1 MDVALRPLY
10 HSEGTMV
17 EEEETKLTRT
27 MTMVAKDFNTSPM
40 GVTVNILEVLAVGL
54 FSYVILETESTDCG
68 ALRAVLMFYAFFY
81 AYDLA
86 SSLIVLAFGYKF
98 GIHYISTLMSV
109 IGILNLVTAIAL
121 CLANSPDSCGSL
133 LYFTV
138 VGAICFNMTVDC
150 CVKTSMLSP
159 EDAKIM
165 EEKMGIK
172 LSAEEEQQA
181 LL

>member
-1 MDVALRPLY
+1 
-10 HSEGTMV
+10 MV
-17 EEEETKLTRT
+17 EEEETKLTLT
-27 MTMVAKDFNTSPM
+27 MTMVAKDINTSPM

-86 SSLIVLAFGYKF
+86 VSLIVLAFGYKF
-98 GIHYISTLMSV
+98 GIRYIMTLMSI

-138 VGAICFNMTVDC
+138 VGAICFKVTVDC
-150 CVKTSMLSP
+150 CVPTLMLSP
-159 EDAKIM
+159 EDKKIVM
-165 EEKMGIK
+165 ERMGVK
-172 LSAEEEQQA
+172 LSAEEEQSQSPDVVPPNID
-181 LL
+181 